1 MDKVTFYLWGCLHWR
16 CDVGGSVHVIGSVA
30 VTYIG
35 ILLSLCWWVCID
47 ASLSGR
53 EQFLVMAVGSVTFFC
68 AFL

>member
-1 MDKVTFYLWGCLHWR
+1 M
-16 CDVGGSVHVIGSVA
+16 IGSVA

-53 EQFLVMAVGSVTFFC
+53 EQLLIMAVGSVTFFC